1 MIVKDIP
8 IAAVDVSEW
17 NTRKDLRD
25 GQHDSTIA
33 DLAKSIAQQGLL
45 SPITVLPTPDGRFD
59 LVAGQ
64 RRFLA
69 CKQLGWSEIPAIVR
83 DVASSA
89 DATALSLVENVH
101 RADMNPLDK
110 AKAFKTLLEILLANS
125 AGLV

>member
-69 CKQLGWSEIPAIVR
+69 CKQLGWS
-83 DVASSA
+83 
-89 DATALSLVENVH
+89 
-101 RADMNPLDK
+101 
-110 AKAFKTLLEILLANS
+110 
-125 AGLV
+125 